1 MKKLLHGDTI
11 SLTKDYELNLVF
23 YFLGLK
29 WSLCYSKMGKRNTSA
44 NQQGEPVLES
54 VWLFSIL
61 SKFNGVNGLHH
72 EKQLFPS
79 NKPELKDTVYF

>member
-1 MKKLLHGDTI
+1 
-11 SLTKDYELNLVF
+11 
-23 YFLGLK
+23 
-29 WSLCYSKMGKRNTSA
+29 MGKRNTSA